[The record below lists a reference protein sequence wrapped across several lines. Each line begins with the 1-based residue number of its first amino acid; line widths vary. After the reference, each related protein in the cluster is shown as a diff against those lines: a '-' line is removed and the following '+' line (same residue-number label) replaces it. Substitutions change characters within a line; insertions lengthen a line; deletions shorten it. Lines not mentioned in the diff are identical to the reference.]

1 MSATIDNRVVE
12 MQFDNSQFEKNIQVS
27 LKSLEELK
35 KGLELDKAAA
45 SLSNLEK
52 AANKFDLSSIENA
65 VTSLQQRFSTL
76 GIIGMTA
83 LENITNKAVNA
94 GVQMVKSLSV
104 DQIASGMSKYEAETG
119 SVATMQYAIKDGLTE
134 EGTRKIYE
142 NIEKLQ
148 SYADETSYSFSTMV
162 DNMGKF
168 VNAGVDLEKA
178 EQSME
183 GIANWAAKSGVSAQS
198 ANFGRVMYNLSQ
210 AMGQG
215 TVKLMDWM
223 SIENAQM
230 ATMDFKNEVLEAAV
244 AMGTLTKKGNEYY
257 TKASKGNKSVKVTAE
272 DMRNTLQKGWF
283 TADVLTK
290 VLGKYA
296 DRTTEFGKE
305 AFLAAQQ
312 ARTFTD
318 AIEAAKDAVSTGWSR
333 SFRIIFGDVK
343 QATELFTG
351 MANGIIEVVDGVQ
364 EFRNSMLS
372 AWAANKGR
380 DNLIQGFANIWH
392 MLQGISTEVQRAFG
406 WLTNGIADQY
416 GEKLAE
422 LSEGF
427 KNFTEKGLGLFDTHK
442 ITEVIGGTS
451 KVVTGGL
458 EDISNWSAEAE
469 KSIRGM
475 ISKKMKPATVDQW
488 NEAADAIKDLNE
500 YVNSGSVDTEVYMKK
515 LGEVNNKIEALKK
528 TNKLSGNKQKGL
540 TQLLKT
546 MEKAG
551 TVQYELEEVQKKIGD
566 EGVETE
572 TTISYYSN
580 RLRPI
585 IAGMS
590 NMLLI
595 FKDALSVTGNKM
607 VEFVGQFKPLIFPA
621 LDLASAIGD
630 LIVHIRETGIVSE
643 TLSGWLNQ
651 IAGAF
656 SPVIDKIDVAVGWF
670 NTLREAIYNKNY
682 TTSAFFDSKNWTFF
696 NGPIGEKI
704 LNVAKGVKAFGDIV
718 VRTFAASIRS
728 TADFVSTFL
737 IPLAGPLAN
746 AALNFFSGIGKLLV
760 GLNEGFLSAG
770 AINRAV
776 EWLHNFFDSIK
787 SQIISNPFI
796 QRAKTIL
803 TSFFNIFSKDPKAAI
818 NYLKAVGRG
827 LMEGVK
833 KSELYKKAAGYIDS
847 FVKGIKATI
856 KNSKL
861 LKKAKVFTASFFKA
875 FKKDPIAA
883 IKALGRFVKNFVML
897 SKPVQIL
904 KDFAK
909 KVEDFLKGL
918 FPNKAVSKVVDR
930 MNLWK
935 RNFQKVFE
943 TKGLQGV
950 FSLAKNM
957 IVKKLSELGDAFAKS
972 PIGKKI
978 EELKK
983 QIVKVWNNLVI
994 ELRNNPI
1001 VQKVKSLLSQL
1012 SEAYSE
1018 NGISGA
1024 IALLKEKIIGK
1035 FNELKAAFLQNGIVK
1050 AAIVLKD
1057 RIKLALTNFADRVGL
1072 GEKIEKFKKWLEDL
1086 KKTFE
1091 EKGPITALTKLKN
1104 TLMLKFQTFTANFN
1118 LTKIVEKVKEWGKAL
1133 VDAIKEVNVG
1143 EAFDALKEAIK
1154 EKLKGLFPSAEES
1167 MPKET
1172 DESKGIISSIS
1183 AWVGNLVTVLQGKLS
1198 EALKKMNVA
1207 KVLGTL
1213 FSIGSAIVGAK
1224 IVWSIMDV
1232 VSAFGK
1238 WGQKTSGQTF
1248 EKGMT
1253 AVSKVIK
1260 NVAIAFGVLAASLLV
1275 LSLIPKEQLD
1285 RSISAITTCLTSI
1298 ALMAG
1303 GIKMLG
1309 LEAAMKSIMQAG
1321 IGISAIG
1328 FAILELAA
1336 AISWLARMDFV
1347 KEFLKGLGMVGLLIV
1362 GLGAFIVAMNKF
1374 GAKGFT
1380 GDWKTTLAE
1389 IIAIAGAVLILTVA
1403 VKSMAKL
1410 TVGKAIQGVLGV
1422 AALLLAFSGAIA
1434 IINKF
1439 SGDQKTTVMK
1449 VIQLL
1454 AVSWAIG
1461 GLVKSVQKIG
1471 KMDPWAA
1478 ARGIGGV
1485 LALMAALT
1493 GVFIAMNKLA
1503 ADNPAKI
1510 GGIIVSAIAMMALVY
1525 VFSEAVLKVANVPW
1539 QTMIAFAG
1547 SFGIFVLSMSGAL
1560 TILAA
1565 IPFPAIMGAVAGLG
1579 AAIIAIGGAV
1589 SLAIKLGGDAMQAL
1603 SGNMWVV
1610 ASKLSQYSNM
1620 VANLNTSAINNSI
1633 QIMKDF
1639 ASVAIEVIGTPSLSG
1654 FGKIMIDMGAD
1665 LSMYNTNISNLDTTK
1680 FNTSIQAMKDFSAA
1694 SDEVSGKDYTN
1705 LSMFGKTMQQ
1715 VGSNLRL
1722 YSLLTADIDVSKSQL
1737 IKTAAADIGEIYE
1750 SLKDVKDVGDLTTAI
1765 TNIGSALSLYYSQVN
1780 GITVPEDS
1788 GDGPDLSK
1796 IQQIFTDLAAAMPEP
1811 TTITDISSYAA
1822 GGGNDMTQFA
1832 LGLEA
1837 IGTALKNLGT
1847 NVEGVTAESIK
1858 PSLDLIKTLT
1868 ILNNV
1873 LKPERF
1879 SLDFLGAFHVESE
1892 KGEADIQQFA
1902 TDIVALG
1909 GAIKDYGDQ
1918 VKDVTPEKI
1927 GTSLDALDF
1936 FRDLREKLNEKGWN
1950 GFSFDFLT
1958 KFHADKTQVD
1968 TFAEDI
1974 IKLGGAVRD
1983 FANSLKGEEGK
1994 GLDSAQIEIAKSTI
2008 SFVGELSNTLGKTG
2022 GIKQL
2027 FDGSV
2032 NLDTFASQL
2041 GTLGDGVA
2049 QYADAIK
2056 GHDFSAA
2063 EAASKPLVA
2072 LARAQNMIQGVA
2084 QWTGLDSFAQML
2096 SGVGPN
2102 LLAFQTGAEGV
2113 DPAQCNTIITS
2124 LNALIAAAQE
2134 WSTYSNAQ
2142 SGAVRMRDFLNELA
2156 NGTTGIFGGNHKF
2169 AELAGTLATD
2179 FWSAFYTAINDQNGT
2194 YGVEPTGFNLAPTI
2208 KPVYDM
2214 SNVKEVGGTVNGQ
2227 LQSTLDTTGL
2237 SMSVSDIA
2245 AGIDG
2250 SMMSSKLELTNSYLA
2265 SLVNTTSEIRTA
2277 NHADLQTVT
2286 SSIDGLHDAL
2296 SFTINLDGQQI
2307 AVTIAPMVD
2316 KILGHGIKGR

>member
-257 TKASKGNKSVKVTAE
+257 TVASKGNKSVKVTAE
-272 DMRNTLQKGWF
+272 DMRNSLQKGWF

-318 AIEAAKDAVSTGWSR
+318 AIEAAKDAVSTGWAR
-333 SFRIIFGDVK
+333 SFRIIFGDVN
-343 QATELFTG
+343 QATRLFTD

-475 ISKKMKPATVDQW
+475 ISKKMKPATVDKW

-590 NMLLI
+590 NVLLI
-595 FKDALSVTGNKM
+595 FKDALSITGNKM
-607 VEFVGQFKPLIFPA
+607 VEFIGQFKPLIFPA

-630 LIVHIRETGIVSE
+630 LIVHIRETGVVSE
-643 TLSGWLNQ
+643 TLSGWLDQ

-656 SPVIDKIDVAVGWF
+656 SPVVNKIEVAVGWF

-682 TTSAFFDSKNWTFF
+682 ATSAFFDSQNWTFF

-704 LNVAKGVKAFGDIV
+704 LNVAKGIKAFGDIV

-737 IPLAGPLAN
+737 IPLAGPLAT
-746 AALNFFSGIGKLLV
+746 AVLDFFSGIGKLLV

-803 TSFFNIFSKDPKAAI
+803 TSFFSIFSRDPKSAV
-818 NYLKAVGRG
+818 NYLKSVGRG

-856 KNSKL
+856 KNSRL

-883 IKALGRFVKNFVML
+883 IKALSRFVKNFVML
-897 SKPVQIL
+897 SKPVQML

-909 KVEDFLKGL
+909 KAGDFLKGL
-918 FPNKAVSKVVDR
+918 FPNKEISKVNDR
-930 MNLWK
+930 MGQWK
-935 RNFQKVFE
+935 RNFQKTFE
-943 TKGLQGV
+943 IKGLQGV
-950 FSLAKNM
+950 FSLAKNT
-957 IVKKLSELGDAFAKS
+957 IAKKLAELGDTFAKS

-978 EELKK
+978 EEFKK

-994 ELRNNPI
+994 ELKNNPI

-1012 SEAYSE
+1012 AEAYSE

-1024 IALLKEKIIGK
+1024 ISLLKEKIIGK

-1057 RIKLALTNFADRVGL
+1057 RIKLALVNFADKVGL
-1072 GEKIEKFKKWLEDL
+1072 DKKIEGFKKWLEDL

-1133 VDAIKEVNVG
+1133 VEAIKEVDVG
-1143 EAFDALKEAIK
+1143 EAFDALKKVIK
-1154 EKLKGLFPSAEES
+1154 EKIKGLFPKPEELLSNDDGDTKEVEKSLFDRVKENISNFIESVKQNLFEDANNIAKSAFKILTKVFEVA
-1167 MPKET
+1167 
-1172 DESKGIISSIS
+1172 GILIGLKVFSGFGTFMS
-1183 AWVGNLVTVLQGKLS
+1183 GLGKLS
-1198 EALKKMNVA
+1198 KRLAGEKPEEKTKNLS
-1207 KVLGTL
+1207 KVLISL
-1213 FSIGSAIVGAK
+1213 
-1224 IVWSIMDV
+1224 
-1232 VSAFGK
+1232 
-1238 WGQKTSGQTF
+1238 
-1248 EKGMT
+1248 
-1253 AVSKVIK
+1253 
-1260 NVAIAFGVLAASLLV
+1260 AIAIGVLAGALLI
-1275 LSLIPKEQLD
+1275 LSLIPKEQLTN
-1285 RSISAITTCLTSI
+1285 ATTTLVTCLTAI
-1298 ALMAG
+1298 AVMAT
-1303 GIKMLG
+1303 GIKALG
-1309 LEAAMKSIMQAG
+1309 LESAMTSIMKAG
-1321 IGISAIG
+1321 IGIGAVAVSI
-1328 FAILELAA
+1328 FALAA
-1336 AISWLARMDFV
+1336 ATQILGKMDWQVFMD
-1347 KEFLKGLGMVGLLIV
+1347 GLGSVLILLGTMAGFLWLV
-1362 GLGAFIVAMNKF
+1362 NK
-1374 GAKGFT
+1374 T
-1380 GDWKTTLAE
+1380 GGTKFDANWKSILAV
-1389 IIAIAGAVLILTVA
+1389 AGAVIVLLVTIKKIGEMDPEQARQGILA
-1403 VKSMAKL
+1403 VGS
-1410 TVGKAIQGVLGV
+1410 
-1422 AALLLAFSGAIA
+1422 LLLALGSTMALMNTTAKNGTVKSAIQVIAVAAA
-1434 IINKF
+1434 IKR
-1439 SGDQKTTVMK
+1439 
-1449 VIQLL
+1449 
-1454 AVSWAIG
+1454 
-1461 GLVKSVQKIG
+1461 LVKSVSELG
-1471 KMDPWAA
+1471 KMDRGALIQGTAAVGVLMLFVGLLTKFGTASDPKKLGSVLVSAA
-1478 ARGIGGV
+1478 A
-1485 LALMAALT
+1485 MAGL
-1493 GVFIAMNKLA
+1493 IW
-1503 ADNPAKI
+1503 
-1510 GGIIVSAIAMMALVY
+1510 
-1525 VFSEAVLKVANVPW
+1525 VFSTAMLKVANIPW
-1539 QTMIAFAG
+1539 QTMITFAG
-1547 SFGIFVLSMSGAL
+1547 SFAIFVLSMSGAL
-1560 TILAA
+1560 SMLAA
-1565 IPFPAIMGAVAGLG
+1565 IPFPAVMGAAAGLG

-1620 VANLNTSAINNSI
+1620 VANLNTTAINTSI
-1633 QIMKDF
+1633 GVMKDF
-1639 ASVAIEVIGTPSLSG
+1639 AAAAIEVIGTPSLSG

-1665 LSMYNTNISNLDTTK
+1665 LSMYNTNVSNLDTTK
-1680 FNTSIQAMKDFSAA
+1680 FNASIRAMKDFSTA

-1705 LSMFGKTMQQ
+1705 LSTFGKTMQQ

-1950 GFSFDFLT
+1950 GFSFDFFN
-1958 KFHADKTQVD
+1958 KFHVDKTQVD

-1974 IKLGGAVRD
+1974 IKLGGAVKD
-1983 FANSLKGEEGK
+1983 FANSLKGEDGK

-2032 NLDTFASQL
+2032 DLDTFASQL

-2049 QYADAIK
+2049 QYADSIK

-2102 LLAFQTGAEGV
+2102 LLAFQTGADGV

-2124 LNALIAAAQE
+2124 LSALIAAAQE

-2194 YGVEPTGFNLAPTI
+2194 YGVDPTGFNLAPTI

-2296 SFTINLDGQQI
+2296 SFTVNLDGQQI